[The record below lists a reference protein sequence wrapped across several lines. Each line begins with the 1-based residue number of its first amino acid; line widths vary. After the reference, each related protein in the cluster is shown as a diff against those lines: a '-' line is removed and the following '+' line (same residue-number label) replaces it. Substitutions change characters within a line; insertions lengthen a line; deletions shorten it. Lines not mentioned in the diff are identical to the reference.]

1 MSAEPI
7 TVETDVA
14 VPQSET
20 WHYYTE
26 AEHVI
31 NWNFASED
39 WHCPKAVNDL
49 RVGGEFVITMAAKDG
64 SMQFDMEGTYDAVN
78 PEDHIAY
85 TLSNGREVTVD
96 FADKGNTTHV
106 SVTFDPEPGQE
117 RDIQQQG
124 WQAILDNFKRY
135 AEAQHEVIA

>member
-1 MSAEPI
+1 MSAKPI
-7 TVETDVA
+7 IVETDVA
-14 VPQSET
+14 VPQSAA

-64 SMQFDMEGTYDAVN
+64 SMEFDMEGTYDEVHA
-78 PEDHIAY
+78 EDHIAY
-85 TLSNGREVTVD
+85 TLSDDRHVTVD
-96 FADKGNTTHV
+96 FVDKGDSTHV
-106 SVTFDPEPGQE
+106 KLTFDAEPSQ
-117 RDIQQQG
+117 DTDMQQKG
-124 WQAILDNFKRY
+124 WQAILNNFKRY
-135 AEAQHEVIA
+135 AEAQHESAA